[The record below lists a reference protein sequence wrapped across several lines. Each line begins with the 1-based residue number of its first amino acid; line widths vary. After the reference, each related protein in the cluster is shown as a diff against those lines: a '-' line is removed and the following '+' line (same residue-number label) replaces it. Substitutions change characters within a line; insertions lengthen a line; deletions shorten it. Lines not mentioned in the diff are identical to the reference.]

1 MRNGGPAA
9 QQVLEREP
17 LVYGT
22 DDLTTDEPDSTI
34 SHNNLLVYLV

>member
-22 DDLTTDEPDSTI
+22 DDLTDEPDSTI